1 MTAPKTASKRLQE
14 LSSALEKLAL
24 SDGRWPTD
32 RNRALKVEHGFR
44 AALRAF
50 QPAEGEP
57 EAELSAEDRANAAH
71 AYGVLKKLSQ
81 VDQAK
86 ALRPQIVA
94 AADLTKALAGDAIEA
109 PATTEAGSK
118 AAVGPRAPARSGGAI
133 KSSEQSSRRPMRRG
147 IV

>member
-1 MTAPKTASKRLQE
+1 LC
-14 LSSALEKLAL
+14 SALDKLSL

-32 RNRALKVEHGFR
+32 RNRMLKVEHGLR

-71 AYGVLKKLSQ
+71 ASGVLKKLSQ
-81 VDQAK
+81 VEQAK
-86 ALRPQIVA
+86 ALRPQILA
-94 AADLTKALAGDAIEA
+94 AADLAKALAPDAVDV
-109 PATTEAGSK
+109 ATATDAGNK
-118 AAVGPRAPARSGGAI
+118 PVAAPRAAARNASTI
-133 KSSEQSSRRPMRRG
+133 KSSDQSSRRPMRRG